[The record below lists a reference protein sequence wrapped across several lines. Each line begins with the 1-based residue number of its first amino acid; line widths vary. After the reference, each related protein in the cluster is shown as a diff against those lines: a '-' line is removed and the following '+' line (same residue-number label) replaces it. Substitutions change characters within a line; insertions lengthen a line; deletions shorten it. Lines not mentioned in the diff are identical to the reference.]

1 MKTKSCDTCRNG
13 FKVLGTKECFECV
26 NFSEWKDVEG

>member
-1 MKTKSCDTCRNG
+1 MKTKTCDNCRDG
-13 FKVLGTKECFECV
+13 SQIMGTKECLKCV